1 MDEILS
7 QSEIDMLL
15 SALTSGELNPEDLER
30 SPDKDNVKNYD
41 FRRPNKFSKDQ
52 LRTLYLLH
60 DNLGRL
66 ISNFLSGYLRTNI
79 QVKIAS
85 VEQLTYE
92 DFIISVPTPTL
103 LTIFNLDP
111 LPGSA
116 IFETNSTFI
125 FPIIDLLFGGTGLMP
140 KRVRELTDIELGVIR
155 NLYSKLLENVD
166 YVWSDIYEVKAS
178 LQSLETN
185 PQLSQVISP
194 NETVVVITFST
205 TINDNQGLINLC
217 LPYMQLEPVLSK
229 LSSRHWFASGEGI
242 DTEVY
247 KQKIKKK
254 LDQAE
259 VNLTALCGQS
269 QITVREFLKLQVGDI
284 IALDNQVGEDM
295 VLLVEDRPKFKI
307 QPGVVGKKMAI
318 QVTAFATKEAQD
330 N

>member
-15 SALTSGELNPEDLER
+15 SALTSGELSPEDLEKN
-30 SPDKDNVKNYD
+30 PDKDNVKNYD

-60 DNLGRL
+60 DNFGRL
-66 ISNFLSGYLRTNI
+66 ASNFLSGYLRTNI
-79 QVKIAS
+79 QIKIAS
-85 VEQLTYE
+85 VDQLTYE

-103 LTIFNLDP
+103 LTIFSMEP

-116 IFETNSTFI
+116 ILETNSAFI
-125 FPIIDLLFGGTGLMP
+125 FPIIDSLFGGPGLMP
-140 KRVRELTDIELGVIR
+140 KKVRELTDIELGVIR
-155 NLYSKLLENVD
+155 NLYSKLLENVE
-166 YVWSDIYEVKAS
+166 YVWSDIFEVKAN

-205 TINDNQGLINLC
+205 NINDNQGLINLC
-217 LPYMQLEPVLSK
+217 LPYMLLEPVLSK
-229 LSSRHWFASGEGI
+229 LSSRHWFASTESI
-242 DTEVY
+242 DTESY

-254 LDQAE
+254 LEQTE

-284 IALDNQVGEDM
+284 IALDNQVGDDM
-295 VLLVEDRPKFKI
+295 LLLVEDQPKFKI
-307 QPGVVGKKMAI
+307 QPGLVGKKLAV
-318 QVTAFATKEAQD
+318 QVTAYATKEAQ
-330 N
+330 NS